1 MAVRRSV
8 AGRTGQAAA
17 RRLPRRRTGCG
28 REGEET
34 AGVVGGGDC
43 VWAGGGYSS
52 PILLSFHCF
61 PFFSVCFPTV
71 FLFLFVSSSS
81 FQYLLSLDLKM
92 ESYVLKRGKKG

>member
-8 AGRTGQAAA
+8 AGRMGQAAA

-61 PFFSVCFPTV
+61 PFFSLFV
-71 FLFLFVSSSS
+71 FLLFSFSFLSPVPPFNISC
-81 FQYLLSLDLKM
+81 L
-92 ESYVLKRGKKG
+92 